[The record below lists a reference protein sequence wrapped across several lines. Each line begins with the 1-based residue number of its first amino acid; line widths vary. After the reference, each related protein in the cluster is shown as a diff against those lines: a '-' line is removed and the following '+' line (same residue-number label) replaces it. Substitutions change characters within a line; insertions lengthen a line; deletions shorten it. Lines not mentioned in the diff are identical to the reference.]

1 MVSKKKFLRHLSCW
15 LSFAISL
22 ALSFHTRKLS
32 SRKCASTMNRR
43 SLILLSTS
51 SPQQNNQNNSNST
64 LTTLTNIN
72 ESILSPF
79 SADGDDYYNISSSS
93 SIDQTTKSTG
103 KTAVLTSYMKNME
116 GIMRRFSKR
125 SFSVIDGSFAG
136 DIGFDPLGK

>member
-1 MVSKKKFLRHLSCW
+1 MVVSKKKFLRHLSCW

-32 SRKCASTMNRR
+32 SRKCASTTNRR

-51 SPQQNNQNNSNST
+51 FPQNNQNNSNST
-64 LTTLTNIN
+64 LTIFTNTN